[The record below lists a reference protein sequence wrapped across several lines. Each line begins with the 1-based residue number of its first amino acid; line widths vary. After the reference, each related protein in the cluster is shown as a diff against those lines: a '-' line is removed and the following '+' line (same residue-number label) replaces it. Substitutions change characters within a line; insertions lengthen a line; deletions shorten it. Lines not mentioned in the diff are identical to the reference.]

1 MNMTTV
7 GVAELRQN
15 LSRCLRLVEQ
25 GERLVVPRLSA
36 CATRGS
42 ITGMKLSVS
51 VPTEDIAFLDAYAAE
66 HALGS
71 RSAALHHAIRALRV
85 SALPG
90 SYAQAWDDWESDGDG
105 DAWETTAGDGAA

>member
-1 MNMTTV
+1 V
-7 GVAELRQN
+7 
-15 LSRCLRLVEQ
+15 
-25 GERLVVPRLSA
+25 
-36 CATRGS
+36 
-42 ITGMKLSVS
+42 KLSVS

-90 SYAQAWDDWESDGDG
+90 SYAEAWSGWDADGDAA
-105 DAWETTAGDGAA
+105 AWETTAGDGAT

>member
-1 MNMTTV
+1 V
-7 GVAELRQN
+7 
-15 LSRCLRLVEQ
+15 
-25 GERLVVPRLSA
+25 
-36 CATRGS
+36 
-42 ITGMKLSVS
+42 KLSVS

-90 SYAQAWDDWESDGDG
+90 SYAEAWSDWNADGDAA
-105 DAWETTAGDGAA
+105 AWETTAGDDPT

>member
-1 MNMTTV
+1 V
-7 GVAELRQN
+7 
-15 LSRCLRLVEQ
+15 
-25 GERLVVPRLSA
+25 
-36 CATRGS
+36 
-42 ITGMKLSVS
+42 KLSVS

-90 SYAQAWDDWESDGDG
+90 SYAEAWSDWNANGDAS
-105 DAWETTAGDGAA
+105 AWETTAGDGAT